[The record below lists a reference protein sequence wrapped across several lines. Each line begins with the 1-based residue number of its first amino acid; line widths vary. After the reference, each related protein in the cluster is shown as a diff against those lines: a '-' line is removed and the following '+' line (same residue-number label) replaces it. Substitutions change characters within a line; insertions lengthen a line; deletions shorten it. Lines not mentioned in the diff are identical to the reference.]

1 MIATAEFYGTTTTTP
16 TGCNRD
22 CLSCTMNCD
31 VVVIY
36 RSPGTVVTTTRER
49 RYASSLD
56 TRLPDPVEKEEYLY
70 VLIDKEEIRLRR
82 KEALRKS
89 RYKNPFNHKPS
100 INRRM
105 QISRSGWL
113 TRKGRL
119 RKKGKK

>member
-1 MIATAEFYGTTTTTP
+1 MT
-16 TGCNRD
+16 
-22 CLSCTMNCD
+22 CD

-36 RSPGTVVTTTRER
+36 RSPGTVVTTTTKEDR
-49 RYASSLD
+49 RFASSLD
-56 TRLPDPVEKEEYLY
+56 THYTPEKKEKEEYLY
-70 VLIDKEEIRLRR
+70 IQIDKEEIRLRR

-89 RYKNPFNHKPS
+89 RYRNPFNHKPS